1 MTYCIQHGAKGPCQI
16 QITET
21 NEITETSTGPTAS
34 SSPAMSN
41 IYALLGKGGG
51 VKEG

>member
-1 MTYCIQHGAKGPCQI
+1 MVYCIQHGAKGLCQI

-21 NEITETSTGPTAS
+21 NEITKTSTGPTAS
-34 SSPAMSN
+34 SSLAMSN
-41 IYALLGKGGG
+41 IYALLGKGVG